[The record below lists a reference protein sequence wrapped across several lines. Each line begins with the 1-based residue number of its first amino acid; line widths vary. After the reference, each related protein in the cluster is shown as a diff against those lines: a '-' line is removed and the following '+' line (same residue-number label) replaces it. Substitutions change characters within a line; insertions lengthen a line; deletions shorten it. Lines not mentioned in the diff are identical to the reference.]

1 VRRIG
6 GHELLI
12 DQVDRELTAWV
23 SSVLTG
29 VAVSLAA
36 PLDRATGI
44 GVSVYL
50 LRVVK
55 APPARGGRG
64 RPVLQLTLS
73 YLVTTW
79 SEDPEESHRMLGEL
93 AFAAL
98 AHTEYEVEMDPAALA
113 VWRAFGIAPRP
124 SFTLSVRL
132 QREWPAVKQPIVRS
146 AVAVQGSV
154 AATVSGLVVGPGD
167 VPVTG
172 ARVECP
178 ALNRVTRTDGK
189 GRFRLAAVPA
199 APPPQFLV
207 TAKGQQRWVS
217 PDLQALGGQPLVIRF
232 DGLE

>member
-1 VRRIG
+1 M
-6 GHELLI
+6 I
-12 DQVDRELTAWV
+12 DEVDRELKMWV

-36 PLDRATGI
+36 PLEHTTGT
-44 GVSVYL
+44 GVSLYL
-50 LRVVK
+50 LRVTK
-55 APPARGGRG
+55 APPARSGRG
-64 RPVLQLTLS
+64 RPPRQLTLH

-79 SEDPEESHRMLGEL
+79 SDDAEESHRLLGEL

-98 AHTEYEVEMDPAALA
+98 GHAQYEVEVDPVPLA
-113 VWRAFGIAPRP
+113 VWRAFGTAPRP

-132 QREWPAVKQPIVRS
+132 QREWPVVDEPIVRS
-146 AVAVQGSV
+146 AVSVQGSV
-154 AATVSGLVVGPGD
+154 TATVTGLVVGPGD
-167 VPVTG
+167 VPVMG

-217 PDLQALGGQPLVIRF
+217 PDLHALGGQPLMIRF